1 MIKEEAIC
9 AQMKILKE
17 MLLCLHK
24 LVQLSTKYLLKSFK
38 LQKSLFKTQCS
49 A

>member
-1 MIKEEAIC
+1 MIKEAVIC

-24 LVQLSTKYLLKSFK
+24 LVQLSTKYLIKSFK